1 MVIFNKKVLTP
12 TERTLLEILDNA
24 VLCASNEELS
34 KIQDLDMQ
42 TQLSGMS
49 FCDTFAE
56 SHYLKILNTNDL
68 SEHKNH
74 KTRD

>member
-1 MVIFNKKVLTP
+1 
-12 TERTLLEILDNA
+12 
-24 VLCASNEELS
+24 
-34 KIQDLDMQ
+34 MQ